1 MPIAGQ
7 EDAMTDIRRTATT
20 GPGRHESRDVLMATT
35 TTRRVA
41 TTPTEDNPI
50 ASRPVPPAGQA
61 DPAPIGL
68 AAIGGSAFI
77 LSVVNADQ
85 IDRTALPVLF
95 GVALAYG
102 GVVLLLAGMWELKIG
117 NTFGATAFLT
127 YGGFFLSFWAL
138 EQFYL
143 RQIVTAPGGA
153 QHVGP
158 AIGLFVLPWAIFTT
172 CLGVASLRT
181 TAALAS
187 TFALAVPT
195 LWLLTA
201 GYFGLHL
208 EQHQLTN
215 DTIRTAGWFGIVT
228 AAAAWYASA
237 AGVVNTTFGRK
248 VLPNKSLRRA

>member
-1 MPIAGQ
+1 M
-7 EDAMTDIRRTATT
+7 
-20 GPGRHESRDVLMATT
+20 TT
-35 TTRRVA
+35 TSSHRAYRTHSSEEA
-41 TTPTEDNPI
+41 LPLP
-50 ASRPVPPAGQA
+50 PPAPEPAKQA
-61 DPAPIGL
+61 DPGPVGL

-77 LSVVNADQ
+77 LSVLNADQ
-85 IDRTALPVLF
+85 IDRTALPMLF

-102 GVVLLLAGMWELKIG
+102 GLVLILAGMWELRIA
-117 NTFGATAFLT
+117 NTFGATAFLS

-158 AIGLFVLPWAIFTT
+158 AIGLFILPWAIFTT
-172 CLGVASLRT
+172 YLGVASLRT
-181 TAALAS
+181 TVALAI
-187 TFALAVPT
+187 TFVGAVPT

-228 AAAAWYASA
+228 AVAAWYASA

-248 VLPNKSLRRA
+248 VLPNKSLRPS

>member
-1 MPIAGQ
+1 
-7 EDAMTDIRRTATT
+7 
-20 GPGRHESRDVLMATT
+20 MATT
-35 TTRRVA
+35 ATHRADQAAVEANSVA
-41 TTPTEDNPI
+41 
-50 ASRPVPPAGQA
+50 APPAPATKAKQA
-61 DPAPIGL
+61 DPGPIGL

-77 LSVVNADQ
+77 LSMFNADQ
-85 IDRTALPVLF
+85 IDRSALPVLF

-102 GVVLLLAGMWELKIG
+102 GVVLILAGMWELKIG

-143 RQIVTAPGGA
+143 KQIVTAPGGV

-158 AIGLFVLPWAIFTT
+158 AIGLFIVPWAIFTT
-172 CLGVASLRT
+172 YLGVASLRT
-181 TAALAS
+181 TAALAC
-187 TFALAVPT
+187 TFVVAVPT

-215 DTIRTAGWFGIVT
+215 DTIKAAGWFGMIT

-237 AGVVNTTFGRK
+237 AGVINTTFGRK
-248 VLPNKSLRRA
+248 ILPNKSLRPS